1 MSDPSVDPVVAS
13 IHCPQCHD
21 EASVPLRVTAVSARR
36 AARQPI
42 PPQMI
47 RVCPT
52 CRALLVVSLA
62 PAPEGSAS

>member
-1 MSDPSVDPVVAS
+1 MNTHSVDPLVGLVS
-13 IHCPQCHD
+13 CPKCHD
-21 EASVPLRVTAVSARR
+21 GASVPLRVTAVSARR

-47 RVCPT
+47 RVCPN
-52 CRALLVVSLA
+52 CRALLVISLS